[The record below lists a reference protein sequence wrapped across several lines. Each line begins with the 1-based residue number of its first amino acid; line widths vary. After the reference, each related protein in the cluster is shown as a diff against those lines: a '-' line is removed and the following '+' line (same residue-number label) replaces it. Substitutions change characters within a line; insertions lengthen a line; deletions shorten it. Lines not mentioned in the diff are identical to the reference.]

1 MPPTSSTWPR
11 HVDNYPRYMDTL
23 ASVCAY
29 RHRSMYAC
37 VMYMS
42 LCRPKH
48 GPGFSPG
55 FCFSIGKQGLT
66 EMLSQHFINSRGSA
80 VKPNLSRFPVDRGS
94 SINICAFPTLH
105 WPPGVKA
112 EWSLGEKLESPS
124 LPQFI
129 SDSVLYSTTTNI
141 FLSSCSV

>member
-42 LCRPKH
+42 YFQVTVNKIGSIVLPVKLYLTRANYLEDEH
-48 GPGFSPG
+48 FS
-55 FCFSIGKQGLT
+55 
-66 EMLSQHFINSRGSA
+66 
-80 VKPNLSRFPVDRGS
+80 
-94 SINICAFPTLH
+94 
-105 WPPGVKA
+105 
-112 EWSLGEKLESPS
+112 
-124 LPQFI
+124 
-129 SDSVLYSTTTNI
+129 
-141 FLSSCSV
+141 